1 MMKYSQNPG
10 QHQAAFWRV
19 IRCLASVV
27 YLHQWSI
34 WGVWCAIG
42 KGGKRGVPSPAQD
55 HKEPLL
61 DNGGWAVSTNFGHQV
76 NIGRWF
82 CIFVAI
88 WRNLNQ
94 KMENMFVWHLGAGR
108 GIEGICQ
115 NSSVS
120 PPPLK
125 RPLLLDQAMELQIEK
140 HILLS
145 SATGIISRQGPPSK
159 ASPWG
164 PCPLEQ
170 LSLRSASDW
179 ITHSKDR
186 IVIKSSSWGGRWA
199 DWKQHYRSTSFTR
212 LTRPT
217 GNFSTKRKFL
227 DQQTIFRP
235 TENFVLINCGM
246 H

>member
-1 MMKYSQNPG
+1 
-10 QHQAAFWRV
+10 
-19 IRCLASVV
+19 
-27 YLHQWSI
+27 
-34 WGVWCAIG
+34 
-42 KGGKRGVPSPAQD
+42 
-55 HKEPLL
+55 
-61 DNGGWAVSTNFGHQV
+61 
-76 NIGRWF
+76 
-82 CIFVAI
+82 
-88 WRNLNQ
+88 
-94 KMENMFVWHLGAGR
+94 
-108 GIEGICQ
+108 
-115 NSSVS
+115 
-120 PPPLK
+120 
-125 RPLLLDQAMELQIEK
+125 MELQIEK

-170 LSLRSASDW
+170 LSLRSGSDW

-217 GNFSTKRKFL
+217 SNFSTKRQFL

-235 TENFVLINCGM
+235 TENSRKPTENRTTENQQKILCSSSVVCIRLGWISGFVSWDSLIPTSLPWPLKISAIFNWSGWYRYLIL